1 MEVSVEE
8 IIFHNTLALIHKSMN
23 FPSYVSGFID
33 GEGCFSVSFN
43 FREKLKTKI
52 EVRPS
57 FSVGQSMRSLGI
69 LKRIQKYFD
78 CGSIR
83 FCKSDQC
90 YKFETRN
97 IDDLRNKIIP
107 HFGKFPLMT
116 CKKQDL
122 EIFSEICEKINNGEH
137 LSPKHLREIIQ
148 LSYAMNGLGKRKLKK
163 EELLDVLN
171 KMKI

>member
-1 MEVSVEE
+1 MKLNLY
-8 IIFHNTLALIHKSMN
+8 NTLALIHKFMD
-23 FPSYVSGFID
+23 FPSYVTGFID

-57 FSVGQSMRSLGI
+57 FAIGQNMRSLKL

-83 FCKSDQC
+83 FCKNDQC
-90 YKFETRN
+90 YKLETRN

-107 HFGKFPLMT
+107 HFIKFPLMT

-122 EIFSEICEKINNGEH
+122 EIFSDICKKITEGKH
-137 LSPKHLREIIQ
+137 LNPKHLKEIIE
-148 LSYAMNGLGKRKLKK
+148 LSYKMNGFGKRKYKK
-163 EELLDVLN
+163 EELLRVLS